1 MNYVSHAETPLGGM
15 LMASDGES
23 LTGLW
28 FVGQKNFAAGLSP
41 DAIECECAVF
51 EETRR
56 WLEIYFS
63 GRQPDFRPAL
73 APAGSEF
80 RHRVW
85 RRMAE
90 IPWGKT
96 ASYGEIAR
104 AIGSAPHPVGGAV
117 AHNPI
122 LLILPCHRVIGA
134 DGSLTGYAG
143 GLDKKASLLSLEGIT
158 FQPF

>member
-1 MNYVSHAETPLGGM
+1 MNYVSHAETTLGEM

-41 DAIECECAVF
+41 DTIERDCAVF
-51 EETRR
+51 DETRR
-56 WLEIYFS
+56 WLDIYFS

-73 APAGSEF
+73 APAGSAF

-90 IPWGKT
+90 IPWGET

-104 AIGSAPHPVGGAV
+104 AIGSAAHPVGGAV

-134 DGSLTGYAG
+134 DGSLTGFDAG
-143 GLDKKASLLSLEGIT
+143 IERKLWLLRHEGCT
-158 FQPF
+158 L

>member
-1 MNYVSHAETPLGGM
+1 MNCISHAETPLGGM

-41 DAIECECAVF
+41 DAIERECAVF
-51 EETRR
+51 DETRL

-63 GRQPDFRPAL
+63 GRQPDFRPPL

-90 IPWGKT
+90 ILWGKT
-96 ASYGEIAR
+96 VSYGEIAR
-104 AIGSAPHPVGGAV
+104 AIGSAAHPVGGAV

-122 LLILPCHRVIGA
+122 LLILPCHRVIGT
-134 DGSLTGYAG
+134 DGNLTGFDAG
-143 GLDKKASLLSLEGIT
+143 VERKLWLLRHEASHL
-158 FQPF
+158 

>member
-15 LMASDGES
+15 LMASDGKS

-28 FVGQKNFAAGLSP
+28 FVGQKNFASGLSP
-41 DAIECECAVF
+41 DATERECAVF
-51 EETRR
+51 DETRR
-56 WLEIYFS
+56 WLDIYFS
-63 GRQPDFRPAL
+63 GRQPDFHPAL
-73 APAGSEF
+73 APPGSAF

-85 RRMAE
+85 QRMAE
-90 IPWGKT
+90 IPWGGT

-122 LLILPCHRVIGA
+122 LLIQPCHRVIGA
-134 DGSLTGYAG
+134 DGSLTGFDAG
-143 GLDKKASLLSLEGIT
+143 IERKLWLLRHEACNL
-158 FQPF
+158 